1 MSNKMNFKDWCI
13 VVVTF
18 VIIIPAMIFFARNEE
33 KRLFD
38 VTIQNGKYNLYN
50 QRGEALKGISKDS
63 LDKVLIYEYQ
73 IGN

>member
-73 IGN
+73 IGE

>member
-50 QRGEALKGISKDS
+50 QRGEALKGMSKDS

-73 IGN
+73 IGE